1 MSRRFDAILCDIDG
15 CLGPESTAP
24 MDADAFALLAAHNR
38 RAQEQ
43 HDAPVITLCTGRPQ
57 PFAEAI
63 CRLIGNT
70 TLPVI
75 AEMGVWLYDPRT
87 NAYLFDPTI
96 TERDVDA
103 VAECARWVRRTLSPE
118 GVVLQ
123 PGKTATLSLWHPD
136 TDRLMAQKPGI
147 QQALIEHGWPLRLS
161 ASVAWINLELLH
173 VSKGTGIQ
181 RLMQHAG
188 LTKSRLAGVG
198 DTLGDLAIRENVAFF
213 ACPNN
218 ADPRLKKVA
227 DYVASRDEVHG
238 VVEIL
243 AHCL

>member
-24 MDADAFALLAAHNR
+24 MDADAFAVLAAHNR
-38 RAQEQ
+38 RAQLH

-57 PFAEAI
+57 PYAEAI

-70 TLPVI
+70 TLPIV
-75 AEMGVWLYDPRT
+75 AEMGVWLYDPRS
-87 NAYLFDPTI
+87 NGYLFDPTI
-96 TERDVDA
+96 SERDFEV
-103 VAECARWVRRTLSPE
+103 VAECTRWVRQTLLPE

-136 TDRLMAQKPGI
+136 TERLMAQKPRI
-147 QQALIEHGWPLRLS
+147 EAALIEHGWPLRLS
-161 ASVAWINLELLH
+161 ASVAWINLELQH
-173 VSKGTGIQ
+173 VSKASGIR

-188 LTKSRLAGVG
+188 LERSRLAGIG
-198 DTLGDLAIRENVAFF
+198 DTLGDMAIREQVAFF

-218 ADPRLKKVA
+218 ADPRLKAVA
-227 DYVASRDEVHG
+227 DYVSTRDEVYG